1 MILKMDTGYS
11 NDDSETW
18 EDFFGSSVEIKGSI
32 LKLCNIPTPARKPF
46 KNLNVLSPN
55 VQRILAHSDCISDPP
70 SPTENQSQFMIK
82 SKLPVRKA
90 KSHHNFPLS
99 GVVSKISQSSND
111 LQIHTESHTDNLEDT
126 TSVKS
131 HLFTLHQNMAD
142 NDMESI
148 SETTSVADISL
159 TSTISDCSNSQ
170 NIHPFADKSQIQQAY
185 ALLDLYQLVLLIQA
199 VVSTSTNNNR
209 GGSQYLASIESLA
222 DHSDQDR
229 MYENRS
235 TLSVG
240 EKFV

>member
-55 VQRILAHSDCISDPP
+55 VQRILAHSDCISDPV
-70 SPTENQSQFMIK
+70 NQYLLTHHHRKSITVYDK

-170 NIHPFADKSQIQQAY
+170 NNSPVCR
-185 ALLDLYQLVLLIQA
+185 L
-199 VVSTSTNNNR
+199 
-209 GGSQYLASIESLA
+209 
-222 DHSDQDR
+222 
-229 MYENRS
+229 
-235 TLSVG
+235 TLC
-240 EKFV
+240 